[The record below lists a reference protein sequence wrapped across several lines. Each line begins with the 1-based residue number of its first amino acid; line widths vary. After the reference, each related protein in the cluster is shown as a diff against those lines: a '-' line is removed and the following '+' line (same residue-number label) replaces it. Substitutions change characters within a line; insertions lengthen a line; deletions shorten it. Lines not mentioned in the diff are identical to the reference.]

1 MRGAVSLIEAYELTV
16 EDRQIINNVIKDNL
30 EQSKKTGKD
39 FW

>member
-1 MRGAVSLIEAYELTV
+1 MRGAVSLIEAYELTI